1 MGELVLDSGSNPLR
15 GSMLWAS
22 DCCPETGKGASVLRS
37 RPGRTATPLHLPG
50 QTAHFQLVAP
60 PLVRALVEDHV
71 PGLCVYQ
78 NYPRGLGSPHPW
90 RFSQW
95 MRVLNKLPGEA

>member
-22 DCCPETGKGASVLRS
+22 DCCPETGKEASVLRS

-78 NYPRGLGSPHPW
+78 NYPPRTREPSPLAFQPVDA
-90 RFSQW
+90 RFEQVA
-95 MRVLNKLPGEA
+95 R